1 MTKPRIYSDKER
13 KERRAI
19 LTRNSGKYL
28 YTPILKTSYIGYPPY
43 QKKMFEE
50 DPEMQE
56 LFNQKIELYNKM
68 IACQNKHKTI
78 CKNKKECVS
87 EMKKN
92 YDAWKNINKKIS
104 IRRDQILSATKK
116 ITLNQH
122 TT

>member
-43 QKKMFEE
+43 QKKMLEE
-50 DPEMQE
+50 DQEMQA
-56 LFNQKIELYNKM
+56 LFKQKIELHKKM
-68 IACQNKHKTI
+68 IECQNKYKTI

-87 EMKKN
+87 EMRKN
-92 YDAWKNINKKIS
+92 YDAWEDLKKKIS
-104 IRRDQILSATKK
+104 IRREQILLATKNS
-116 ITLNQH
+116 TNH
-122 TT
+122 